1 MAIAHTT
8 KNQQIRNLLMCLFTG
23 KSPKKKYPKITRRLW
38 GKSKSVCTRSRGSEV
53 QVLGVD
59 ANSHVAW

>member
-1 MAIAHTT
+1 
-8 KNQQIRNLLMCLFTG
+8 MCLFTG